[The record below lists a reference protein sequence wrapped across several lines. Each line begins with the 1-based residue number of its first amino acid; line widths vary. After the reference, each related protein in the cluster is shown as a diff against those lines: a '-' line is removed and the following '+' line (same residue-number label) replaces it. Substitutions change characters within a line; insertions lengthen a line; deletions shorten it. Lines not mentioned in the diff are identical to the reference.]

1 MTLFRAFP
9 IALSVLAL
17 LTLSVSNTTAQ
28 QRGEIESQTYEIV
41 KEKSI
46 EFPVANRLY
55 SRVDLISAPETKS
68 KVSYRFVDPKLL
80 IMSPKFNPQAVVPSD
95 EKKRQALPKPLHN
108 FIKLGGGNYGR
119 FLGDAFIS
127 TRATSDLVFTLN
139 ATHNSSA
146 SGPVQTSLS
155 DNSLTQVKMGGK
167 YILNSNKLDGGIGY
181 SNQNFTFYGF
191 RPQPKVEVNKDSI
204 RQAINTIN
212 FNIGF
217 ENTDASTA
225 VDYTLKTALY
235 SLRDRYNASEFDW
248 GTSLKVALPV
258 SNSVYALM
266 DADAFISQRVDDF
279 TYNRNFFRVKPYFKF
294 QAEQLAFTIGVNA
307 VNETDNTLSINRTKA
322 FPVAL
327 VDFSPS
333 SGIHI
338 FAGYDGDIQ
347 RNTLRTL
354 LAENQWLGA
363 NVLVA
368 NTERTRDIY
377 AGVKGEIEASFMYEA
392 RVGVANYR
400 NFYFFNNS
408 YSDSSRFAVL
418 YEPFRSRVLT
428 ISAQAGYSFGELAKT
443 TLRANYFDYGLD
455 RLEEAWHRP
464 TFTLTWNNSLT
475 LSKKLFVTSDLYVLN
490 GIQAKSFISGSVKK
504 LPTILDLNLK
514 IDYLLTRN
522 FAAYVSLNNILGK
535 TYERFLYYPQQGV
548 NFVGGLSFSF

>member
-1 MTLFRAFP
+1 MTLFRPYP
-9 IALSVLAL
+9 IAFSMLAL
-17 LTLSVSNTTAQ
+17 LSLGVHDAKAQ

-55 SRVDLISAPETKS
+55 SRVELVSAPETKS

-80 IMSPKFNPQAVVPSD
+80 ILSPKFIPQAVAPSD
-95 EKKRQALPKPLHN
+95 EKKRKDLPKPLHN
-108 FIKLGGGNYGR
+108 YIKLGGGNYGR
-119 FLGDAFIS
+119 FLGDAFVS
-127 TRATSDLVFTLN
+127 ARASDDLVFTLN

-146 SGPVQTSLS
+146 SGPVQTTLS
-155 DNSLTQVKMGGK
+155 GNSLTQVKMGGK
-167 YILNSNKLDGGIGY
+167 YILNSNKLDAGVGY
-181 SNQNFTFYGF
+181 TNQNFTFYGF
-191 RPQPKVEVNKDSI
+191 RPQPEVEVRKDSI
-204 RQAINTIN
+204 RQAINTVD

-225 VDYTLKTALY
+225 VDYSLKTALY

-258 SNSVYALM
+258 SNSVYALL

-294 QAEQLAFTIGVNA
+294 QTDQLAVTIGVNA
-307 VNETDNTLSINRTKA
+307 VNETDNTLSINRTRA

-327 VDFSPS
+327 VDFSPTS
-333 SGIHI
+333 SVHI

-347 RNTLRTL
+347 RNTLRSL

-368 NTERTRDIY
+368 NTERTRDIF
-377 AGVKGEIEASFMYEA
+377 AGVKGEIEGGFLYEA

-400 NFYFFNNS
+400 NFYFFNNM
-408 YSDSSRFAVL
+408 YTDSSKFAVL
-418 YEPFRSRVLT
+418 YEPLRTRVLT

-443 TLRANYFDYGLD
+443 SLRANYFDYGLD
-455 RLEEAWHRP
+455 RIEEAWHRP

-475 LSKKLFVTSDLYVLN
+475 LSKKLFVTSDLFLLN
-490 GIQAKSFISGSVKK
+490 GIHVKNFNSGMTTK
-504 LPTILDLNLK
+504 LPTILDLNFK

-522 FAAYVSLNNILGK
+522 FAAYVSLNNVLGK
-535 TYERFLYYPQQGV
+535 TYQRYQYYPQQGI